1 MSLGKNPVEQAGS
14 ISIASSL
21 ATAVAGPCL
30 QDGLTAYE
38 NARLDGLCHDG
49 AWECAVAALS
59 ACPTP
64 DATDFNRRLQTLHSL
79 VQPGMAG

>member
-1 MSLGKNPVEQAGS
+1 MSLGRNPAEQAGS
-14 ISIASSL
+14 ISSASFI
-21 ATAVAGPCL
+21 ATAVADPGL
-30 QDGLTAYE
+30 QAGLTAYE
-38 NARLDGLCHDG
+38 NARQDGLCHDG

-64 DATDFNRRLQTLHSL
+64 DATDFNRRLQTLQSL